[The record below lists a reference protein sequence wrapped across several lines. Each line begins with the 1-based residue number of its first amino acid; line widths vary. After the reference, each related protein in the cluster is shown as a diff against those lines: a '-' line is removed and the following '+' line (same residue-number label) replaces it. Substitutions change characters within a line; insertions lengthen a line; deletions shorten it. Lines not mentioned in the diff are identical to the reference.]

1 MEKIEMTQPEPIPKQ
16 STSEDEEYPAEHLF
30 KENEPLLDLESQHE
44 EKQELAHRAT
54 EPAVSR
60 TKTFVFLATYFI
72 MNLSL
77 TFYNK
82 AVMGSF
88 PFPWILTAGD
98 YYFTALGFTLTL
110 IGVVLA
116 AIKTVVTNRLMT
128 GRLRLPALELLLRMG
143 PLAAVQSLLYSV
155 LIGEFSEFLD
165 FVKAGH
171 LTAERIL
178 TVSGNGLLAFG
189 LNVASFETNKLAG
202 ALTLTICANLKQCL
216 TIVLGAFLWDVPVS
230 PMNGAGILLALAG
243 GAWYSSIELRA
254 KARASG

>member
-16 STSEDEEYPAEHLF
+16 STSEDEEYPAGHLF
-30 KENEPLLDLESQHE
+30 KENEPLLDLEGQRE

-88 PFPWILTAGD
+88 PFPWILTA
-98 YYFTALGFTLTL
+98 
-110 IGVVLA
+110 
-116 AIKTVVTNRLMT
+116 TVVTNRLMT

>member
-82 AVMGSF
+82 AVMGS
-88 PFPWILTAGD
+88 GD

-116 AIKTVVTNRLMT
+116 AIKSVVTNRLMT

-171 LTAERIL
+171 LTAERIV

>member
-1 MEKIEMTQPEPIPKQ
+1 
-16 STSEDEEYPAEHLF
+16 
-30 KENEPLLDLESQHE
+30 
-44 EKQELAHRAT
+44 
-54 EPAVSR
+54 
-60 TKTFVFLATYFI
+60 
-72 MNLSL
+72 
-77 TFYNK
+77 
-82 AVMGSF
+82 
-88 PFPWILTAGD
+88 
-98 YYFTALGFTLTL
+98 
-110 IGVVLA
+110 
-116 AIKTVVTNRLMT
+116 MT

-165 FVKAGH
+165 FVKAGN

-216 TIVLGAFLWDVPVS
+216 TIVLGASLWDVPVS

>member
-1 MEKIEMTQPEPIPKQ
+1 MRTYRAMVSVPFHQIM
-16 STSEDEEYPAEHLF
+16 
-30 KENEPLLDLESQHE
+30 
-44 EKQELAHRAT
+44 RAT
-54 EPAVSR
+54 CPLFTILIYRLVFSRRYAVITYLSI
-60 TKTFVFLATYFI
+60 VPVMLGVGLATF
-72 MNLSL
+72 
-77 TFYNK
+77 
-82 AVMGSF
+82 
-88 PFPWILTAGD
+88 GD